1 MFSGII
7 ADLGTI
13 VERSPRGNGC
23 TLLIECGFPIGGA
36 DGIQL
41 GDSIACNGV
50 CLTAESLQPPNRFT
64 VAAGKETLDC
74 TTFGSLQTGD
84 RLHMERAL
92 QVNARLDGHIVSGHV
107 DGVGT
112 VVSTTAEKESWV
124 VWIEAPEALA
134 RVATAV
140 PAVSSW
146 SGGSVE
152 TAVGGATDAWSMGE
166 RCLSLLRIPLSLAFL
181 LGDAR
186 TAGADAEADAGADA
200 ANAADAADDDDAR
213 SQGFSAQQSPNHS
226 SVVGTLLRPTQN
238 VW

>member
-1 MFSGII
+1 MFSGIV

-13 VERSPRGNGC
+13 TERSPRGNGC
-23 TLLIECGFPIGGA
+23 TLLIETGFPVGGE

-74 TTFGSLQTGD
+74 TTFGSLKAGD
-84 RLHMERAL
+84 RLHLERAL

-124 VWIEAPEALA
+124 VWIESPQSMARYIAKKGSITVDGVSLTVNEVNEARFRVNIIPFTAEHTTLCTHAP
-134 RVATAV
+134 
-140 PAVSSW
+140 
-146 SGGSVE
+146 GGSVNLE
-152 TAVGGATDAWSMGE
+152 VDLIARYLERMLGVDNAVTEGISRAQREALGLGGE
-166 RCLSLLRIPLSLAFL
+166 
-181 LGDAR
+181 
-186 TAGADAEADAGADA
+186 
-200 ANAADAADDDDAR
+200 
-213 SQGFSAQQSPNHS
+213 
-226 SVVGTLLRPTQN
+226 
-238 VW
+238 

>member
-1 MFSGII
+1 MFSGIV

-23 TLLIECGFPIGGA
+23 TLLIETGFPVDGA

-74 TTFGSLQTGD
+74 TTFGTLKAGD
-84 RLHMERAL
+84 RLHLERAL

-124 VWIEAPEALA
+124 VWIESPQSLA
-134 RVATAV
+134 RYIAKKGSITVDGVSLTVNEVNDAQFRVNIIPFTAEHTTLCNHPPGGRV
-140 PAVSSW
+140 NLEVDLIARYLERMLGVDNAVTEGMSR
-146 SGGSVE
+146 
-152 TAVGGATDAWSMGE
+152 AQ
-166 RCLSLLRIPLSLAFL
+166 R
-181 LGDAR
+181 
-186 TAGADAEADAGADA
+186 EADGL
-200 ANAADAADDDDAR
+200 
-213 SQGFSAQQSPNHS
+213 G
-226 SVVGTLLRPTQN
+226 GEKE
-238 VW
+238 

>member
-1 MFSGII
+1 MFSGIV

-23 TLLIECGFPIGGA
+23 TLLIETGFPVDGE

-74 TTFGSLQTGD
+74 TTFGSLKAGD
-84 RLHMERAL
+84 RLHLERAL

-124 VWIEAPEALA
+124 VWIESPQSLA
-134 RVATAV
+134 RYIAKKGSITVDGVSLTVNEVNDAQFRVNIIPFTAEHTTLCKHPPGGRV
-140 PAVSSW
+140 NLEVDLIARYLERMLGVDNAVTEGMSRAQGRAEGL
-146 SGGSVE
+146 GGE
-152 TAVGGATDAWSMGE
+152 K
-166 RCLSLLRIPLSLAFL
+166 
-181 LGDAR
+181 
-186 TAGADAEADAGADA
+186 
-200 ANAADAADDDDAR
+200 
-213 SQGFSAQQSPNHS
+213 
-226 SVVGTLLRPTQN
+226 
-238 VW
+238 